1 MANNV
6 SLSGI
11 LNANDLATDAAN
23 FGGGVGTNVRFD
35 EYIVGVDR
43 DGTTVTL
50 QIDNAAL
57 VVDAPDLTNGSE
69 LTQPVVLPN
78 GTRSFRV
85 IVGQS
90 AAGNASYN
98 LTARTNSG
106 NVTLSSQGVASTQ
119 QPSTGQ
125 TVSLPGVLDGS
136 DLFVPTSATE
146 YSLADEYVVKPN
158 ISGNVT
164 IEVSG
169 ATGTGFTPNLQ
180 LIDSAGVVTNVGGS
194 IATPTLSANSAT
206 RVRVLDSAGGLGT
219 DASAQYNIAFAA
231 TTGSLT
237 VTPVQAIG
245 GSGQVEQNTPTLAA
259 APGAV
264 AADTAAY
271 LRYNIGEAGPAGAND
286 PSQPVNEFNAVVL
299 SGGDDTINLGSIP
312 PSQASVLTDLQA
324 GLNSDG
330 SANATA
336 RWIIGL
342 DGNDTFTGT
351 ANNDAPM
358 TGNKGNDTFNL
369 GDGADV
375 AVAGQGS
382 DVINGD
388 GGNDQLGG
396 NLGND
401 SINGG
406 AGDDILNG
414 GGDDDI
420 LNGGAGMDTLSGDR
434 GRDFLTGGTEADT
447 FVLTTATAVD
457 SAAQADVITDFTAG
471 QSDKIQISGVGGFT
485 DLTLEGID
493 LLIDGSLSTNATAI
507 KVTASGQYVGVVDG
521 ISPFDLAEQSSL
533 FAFA

>member
-6 SLSGI
+6 TLSGI
-11 LNANDLATDAAN
+11 LNANDLATDGAN
-23 FGGGVGTNVRFD
+23 FAGAGNVRFD
-35 EYIVGVDR
+35 EYIVNVDR

-50 QIDNAAL
+50 EIDNAAL
-57 VVDAPDLTNGSE
+57 VIDAPDITNGSE
-69 LTQPVVLPN
+69 LTQPVVLPA
-78 GTRSFRV
+78 GTQSFRV
-85 IVGQS
+85 IVGQA
-90 AAGNASYN
+90 AAGDQSYS
-98 LTARTNSG
+98 LTARTDTG
-106 NVTLSSQGVASTQ
+106 NVTLSSLGVASTQ

-125 TVSLPGVLDGS
+125 TVSLPGVLNSS
-136 DLFVPTSATE
+136 DLLVPVSTTE

-180 LIDSAGVVTNVGGS
+180 LIDAAGVVTNIGG
-194 IATPTLSANSAT
+194 AVTTAAFNANSAT
-206 RVRVLDSAGGLGT
+206 RVRVLNTGGSLGT

-231 TTGSLT
+231 ATGSLT
-237 VTPVQAIG
+237 VTPIQAIS
-245 GSGQVEQNTPTLAA
+245 GSGQVEHNTPTLSA

-271 LRYNIGEAGPAGAND
+271 LRYNIGEQGPAGAND
-286 PSQPVNEFNAVVL
+286 ATQLVNEFNFITL
-299 SGGDDTINLGSIP
+299 SGGDDTIDLGNIP
-312 PSQASVLTDLQA
+312 ASQASVLTDLQA
-324 GLNSDG
+324 GLNTDG

-336 RWIIGL
+336 RWIVGL

-351 ANNDAPM
+351 AGNDAPM

-401 SINGG
+401 SISGG
-406 AGDDILNG
+406 AGDDILFG

-434 GRDFLTGGTEADT
+434 GRDFLTGGSEADT
-447 FVLTTATAVD
+447 FVLSTATAAD
-457 SAAQADVITDFTAG
+457 TPAQADVITDFTAG
-471 QSDKIQISGVGGFT
+471 QSDKIQITGVGGFT

-493 LLIDGSLSTNATAI
+493 LLIDGNLSTNATAL
-507 KVTASGQYVGVVDG
+507 KVTSSGQYVGIVDG
-521 ISPFDLAEQSSL
+521 ISPFDLAENSSL
-533 FAFA
+533 FTFA